1 MESWRIIA
9 TALLGGGGVVL
20 VLLTMAKVRDR
31 SGRSSTVA
39 ISGAIAFTAL
49 LVLCVVT
56 ITVLPAGIA
65 WVAVVV
71 VGVVASVLLLVG

>member
-65 WVAVVV
+65 WGAVVV